1 MIEVAIAISCM
12 LSTFLA
18 IKRKPCLSGCMM
30 SIRPTRQRKR
40 SAKRIQSIEDDPH
53 QEADLPAT
61 GLHSRLRQ
69 EEMKDLQD
77 VMTAE
82 MTEAADPKKHTEGM
96 ISIIGVVTI
105 GETDAMTIGT
115 LAAIRRTGMSKQT
128 DTVAVD
134 INQVSNN
141 NQVATAVAEIRT
153 TKEEAVMRDRV
164 LMKEPV

>member
-1 MIEVAIAISCM
+1 
-12 LSTFLA
+12 
-18 IKRKPCLSGCMM
+18 
-30 SIRPTRQRKR
+30 
-40 SAKRIQSIEDDPH
+40 
-53 QEADLPAT
+53 
-61 GLHSRLRQ
+61 
-69 EEMKDLQD
+69 MKDLQD

-134 INQVSNN
+134 INQVTNN
-141 NQVATAVAEIRT
+141 NQVATAVAEIRN